1 MSDLRN
7 VKKYLSISD
16 FSKLSDISRKNLIY
30 YDTIGILKPIFTK
43 ENGYRYYSY
52 NQLNEVSIIFALKD
66 LDIPLKEI
74 KNYLENI
81 SPDNLI
87 FLFNKQ
93 KQKIQEELNRLNQ
106 MNYIIEQRSRNI
118 PVLNSINCSKI
129 LLENCEEEL
138 LFLGPGQSFDI
149 NTIEKDY
156 DNFLNYSQSK
166 NLVYGYP
173 LGIYSNYNNIM
184 SGCISTYH
192 FFYQLPNNAEIDKT
206 IKPSGLY
213 VIGYDNSYLADD
225 MKIFERLDDFIIQNK
240 LHACG
245 NVYIENLSDEIISK
259 NPDDFYSKI
268 SVHVQR
274 CRL

>member
-7 VKKYLSISD
+7 EKKYLSIGD

-74 KNYLENI
+74 KNYLDNI

-93 KQKIQEELNRLNQ
+93 KQKIQAELNRLNQ
-106 MNYIIEQRSRNI
+106 MDYIIEQRSRNI
-118 PVLNSINCSKI
+118 PILNNINCSNI

-138 LFLGPGQSFDI
+138 LFLGPGQLFDI

-156 DNFLNYSQSK
+156 ANFLNYSQSK

-192 FFYQLPNNAEIDKT
+192 FFYQLPKNAEIDKT

-225 MKIFERLDDFIIQNK
+225 MKIFERLNDFIIENK

-259 NPDDFYSKI
+259 NPDNFYSKI

-274 CRL
+274 L